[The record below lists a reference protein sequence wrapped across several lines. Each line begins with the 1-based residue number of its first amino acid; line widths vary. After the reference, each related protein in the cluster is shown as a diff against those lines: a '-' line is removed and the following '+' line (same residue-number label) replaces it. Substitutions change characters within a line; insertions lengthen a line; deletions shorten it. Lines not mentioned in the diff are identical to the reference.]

1 MKTKIEALAK
11 HFDIEADEIEVSR
24 YDENTFEIRREEF
37 LVLTDEEADEKVADY
52 IRETVWAFSPEFLAS
67 HMTGIDPEDLK
78 PIQEKCESANP
89 IIIKLIDDL
98 DHFIADAI
106 ASDGRGHFLA
116 TYDGEEVELE
126 NGLLMFRTN

>member
-1 MKTKIEALAK
+1 MKNKIDALAK

-24 YDENTFEIRREEF
+24 YDENSFEIGSEEF

-52 IRETVWAFSPEFLAS
+52 IRETVWAFRPEFLAS
-67 HMTGIDPEDLK
+67 HMTGIDPEDLR

-89 IIIKLIDDL
+89 ILIKLIDDL